1 MCKNNHIYKIDK
13 NFNIVND
20 LNLSAYNKDVEKND
34 IFVSGNVLI
43 IKAGK
48 YILTDNETVKNNSSV
63 NENTLVISNGETEQ
77 KINTKAIVRINV
89 R

>member
-1 MCKNNHIYKIDK
+1 MYAH
-13 NFNIVND
+13 

-77 KINTKAIVRINV
+77 KINTKSIVKINV
-89 R
+89 I